1 MRGAASAA
9 GRDGPTAAVRNTPAR
24 ASSSRAGR
32 AAKPGGGGPTPL
44 PPAWPPGRRPS
55 PRRGPPLHSPPLPS
69 RRAGARRGQPRTSP
83 LPLPAPAG
91 GGSSAAAPQSEHLPS
106 CPPGAGC
113 CCCFA
118 AAGRPGWAR
127 REGTGCAASRVPGAR
142 LCLTAGRGA
151 AAGRAGLSAGGG
163 PAPLRSPPLP
173 GLLGIISVCAGP
185 SAPGRQGGRRAVS
198 ACPAVCAR

>member
-1 MRGAASAA
+1 MTTAGHEALQA
-9 GRDGPTAAVRNTPAR
+9 GREALAAYAKRVKSSTLHKVASEMLSVKRTFADEPQLRRALTDPAR
-24 ASSSRAGR
+24 KADDRAGL
-32 AAKPGGGGPTPL
+32 AA
-44 PPAWPPGRRPS
+44 
-55 PRRGPPLHSPPLPS
+55 
-69 RRAGARRGQPRTSP
+69 
-83 LPLPAPAG
+83 LPAPAG

-163 PAPLRSPPLP
+163 PAPLRSAPLP
-173 GLLGIISVCAGP
+173 S
-185 SAPGRQGGRRAVS
+185 PGCWG
-198 ACPAVCAR
+198 